1 MNHSRLLSLFGSRAM
16 FAATLALIAAAPL
29 MLVVGGVRGW
39 GLWVAIAMLAL
50 GILGIT
56 VAYTELRMALASYV
70 IRNNALRADLNNERA
85 RAAAFAADSDS
96 RSAALA
102 AEVERVKGEGADRLR
117 ALDALCARLTADL
130 DAARQDAARSAAE
143 ADVARQES
151 ARFQAESQ
159 ALREEIAALR
169 AEARAVEATA
179 AASGPEAEAPSLDR
193 HERTIAAMLTF
204 ANECVLEKERY
215 RKGLLRLSVANKRE
229 ELHHRISASDLE
241 ADSANLFRHF
251 DAAFIALYPDFIRR
265 FNDRLYP
272 ADRLNL
278 RPDGTMPT
286 ELRAIALMRLGI
298 TDSKT
303 IAQLLNISVATVY
316 NYRSRYKAR
325 LAPTSPLESA
335 IRAL

>member
-1 MNHSRLLSLFGSRAM
+1 MNHSRLLTLFGSRAM
-16 FAATLALIAAAPL
+16 FGATLALIAAAPL

-70 IRNNALRADLNNERA
+70 IRNNSLRADLANERA

-102 AEVERVKGEGADRLR
+102 AEVERVRGEGADRLR
-117 ALDALCARLTADL
+117 ALDELCARLTADL
-130 DAARQDAARSAAE
+130 DAARSEAAHSAAE
-143 ADVARQES
+143 AEAARQAT
-151 ARFQAESQ
+151 ARATTEAET
-159 ALREEIAALR
+159 AR
-169 AEARAVEATA
+169 AEAQ
-179 AASGPEAEAPSLDR
+179 APALDR
-193 HERTIAAMLTF
+193 HERAIAAMLTF

-265 FNDRLYP
+265 FNEQLYP

-325 LAPTSPLESA
+325 LAPDSPLEPA